1 MKKLCAVLVV
11 FCLFAAACGAKDA
24 ADLARS
30 GTVDEVKAAIAAGTF
45 VVNPEK
51 GTSPLCDAITGNN
64 VPVVEFLLSAGADV
78 NYGNHTALMEAA
90 RCGTDAK
97 LVNMLLAAGAN
108 VNARD
113 TDERIALHH
122 AMSFKCSAEV
132 IDALL
137 AAGADVNAQNK
148 NGLTPLMLALSGEKP
163 EFFTAARLLAAKG
176 ADLNVLD
183 KFGRNA
189 LHHARDHERVAWL
202 LAQGVKPVVSTSGMT
217 AVMSCIEDA
226 ESVKLLLDAGVDAN
240 AVTQNGL
247 TALMY
252 AAGHRV
258 PAAAKLL
265 LERGADVNAADAK
278 GWTALMYAA
287 ETDSSDMLMLLIEAG
302 ANVNAKDAAGWTA
315 LTHAAAEAVTGTT
328 QYFEPLLKAGATVQA
343 AFENAQERQSGIRVH
358 ARTRERLEKMA
369 ASMGK

>member
-1 MKKLCAVLVV
+1 MMKKLYAAFAL
-11 FCLFAAACGAKDA
+11 FCLFSATCSAKDA
-24 ADLARS
+24 AELARS
-30 GTVDEVKAAIAAGTF
+30 GTVEEVREAIAAGTF

-51 GTSPLCDAITGNN
+51 GTSPLKNAITGGN

-113 TDERIALHH
+113 TDERTALYH
-122 AMSFKCSAEV
+122 AVNGKCSIEV

-137 AAGADVNAQNK
+137 AAGAEVNAQNK
-148 NGLTPLMLALSGEKP
+148 NGLTPLMHALSGEKP
-163 EFFTAARLLAAKG
+163 ESFAAAIHLAARG

-189 LHHARDHERVAWL
+189 LHHARGHERVAWL
-202 LAQGVKPVVSTSGMT
+202 LEQGVKPVVSTSGLT
-217 AVMSCIEDA
+217 AAMSCIDDA

-240 AVTQNGL
+240 AATQNGN

-258 PAAAKLL
+258 PAAGKLL

-287 ETDSSDMLMLLIEAG
+287 ETGSSDMLMLLIEAG

-315 LTHAAAEAVTGTT
+315 LTHSAAIGTT
-328 QYFEPLLKAGATVQA
+328 QYFQPLLKAGATVQA
-343 AFENAQERQSGIRVH
+343 AFESAKESQSGNRVR
-358 ARTRERLEKMA
+358 ARTKERLEKMA
-369 ASMGK
+369 AKMGK